1 VVAIKRAVHASLS
14 AAPGIPQVFPWR
26 ATRPVAKGNTT
37 SHNTTAPRAKYPRG
51 KAGKIDRRTWMVY
64 VSDQAKWASKNQRSR
79 NDQCKTAFCSKRFEQ
94 EVSICAKPES
104 RITDRTNGTWEQR
117 IGSLNPVSVSA

>member
-1 VVAIKRAVHASLS
+1 MVAIKRAVHASLS

-37 SHNTTAPRAKYPRG
+37 SRNTTAPRAKYPRG

-79 NDQCKTAFCSKRFEQ
+79 NDQCKTASCSKRFEQ
-94 EVSICAKPES
+94 EVSICADVTGASGFSKNRRRLWRPDEFFKMCFF
-104 RITDRTNGTWEQR
+104 
-117 IGSLNPVSVSA
+117 